1 MLRTAY
7 FQLERASPQHTA
19 ASGEGW
25 KGAVMPEPD
34 LETKPW
40 SSLAGGREKMRG
52 VITQDPLG
60 LGGDCFSCPFVKMP
74 GYACVVRK
82 WHPIP
87 VLISISVTISSYI

>member
-1 MLRTAY
+1 MQHTAY
-7 FQLERASPQHTA
+7 FQLERASPRHTT

-25 KGAVMPEPD
+25 EGAATPEPD

-60 LGGDCFSCPFVKMP
+60 LGGDCFSCPIVK
-74 GYACVVRK
+74 CRVTL
-82 WHPIP
+82 
-87 VLISISVTISSYI
+87 VLLGNGTTSLS